1 VDVAVFIVWAILA
14 VLACLVGLLGCVLPI
29 LPGTPLSWAGL
40 FVVWAARGFDA
51 RSFSDTTVWV
61 LLGVTAVVTALDFV
75 APTIGARRYGATRWG
90 TWGSVVGMLVGAFMF
105 PPFGMILGAFVGA
118 LAAELLGGQAT
129 RPALRASWGTFVGTM
144 LGTFVKVA
152 ASGVILWYVL
162 VEVFA

>member
-1 VDVAVFIVWAILA
+1 VFIVWATLAIL
-14 VLACLVGLLGCVLPI
+14 LCLVGLLGCVLPI
-29 LPGTPLSWAGL
+29 LPGSPLSWVGL

-51 RSFSDTTVWV
+51 RSFGDATVWV

-75 APTIGARRYGATRWG
+75 APTVGARRYGATRWG
-90 TWGSVVGMLVGAFMF
+90 AWGSVVGMLVGAFMF

-118 LAAELLGGQAT
+118 LAAELLAGQRT

-144 LGTFVKVA
+144 IGTFAKVA
-152 ASGVILWYVL
+152 VSGVILWFVV